1 MDELGYIPLMSTVAA
16 LLTPDVTDDT
26 MYLKAKVGVSIGTE
40 GYAEVSGVMSSAP
53 KGNKAAYEQA
63 VYWLSF
69 AARRAGSEGNKAAQD
84 ALFGAAQRVY
94 HSFGQKRS
102 LAILSEASG
111 IVENSALNVVD
122 KQRITD
128 QLNSNWWGLAG
139 REGLRWGA
147 ILGVGSGVAYWI
159 YSRQKG

>member
-1 MDELGYIPLMSTVAA
+1 MSTVAA

-26 MYLKAKVGVSIGTE
+26 MYLKAKAGVSIGTE
-40 GYAEVSGVMSSAP
+40 GYAEVSEVMSSAP
-53 KGNKAAYEQA
+53 K
-63 VYWLSF
+63 
-69 AARRAGSEGNKAAQD
+69 GNKAAQD

-147 ILGVGSGVAYWI
+147 ILGLGSGVAYWI